1 MANATITITEEQKN
15 ILHTLA
21 EQTGKSEE
29 ELVQEAV
36 ELLVRQFRQTRRQEL
51 IQQAFGMWRDRM
63 DLPDLAELRRESS
76 ARLYRFGIVPPEEQ
90 EDDDPS
96 TLAAS

>member
-36 ELLVRQFRQTRRQEL
+36 ELLVRQFRQTHRL
-51 IQQAFGMWRDRM
+51 AMLQQARGMWRDRT
-63 DLPDLAELRRESS
+63 DLPDLRELREESN
-76 ARLYRFGIVPPEEQ
+76 RF
-90 EDDDPS
+90 
-96 TLAAS
+96 TT